1 MIHKPDILTILA
13 REGITLKRNFASCV
27 FHEEKT
33 ASLRV
38 YPANNSY
45 FCYGCNSGG
54 DSIDFIMRFRNLS
67 YKDALHYLNLKPQPP
82 TKRDIEKRKLIAKY
96 NDWQKTYH
104 GELCTLYRTIQNHK
118 QLAASIDDINSAAY
132 HAEPV
137 IEYRLDIFMRD
148 NKDEKLSLYRE
159 VMGG

>member
-1 MIHKPDILTILA
+1 MVNKPDILTIIQ

-38 YPANNSY
+38 YPENNSY
-45 FCYGCNSGG
+45 YCFGCNLGG
-54 DSIDFIMRFRNLS
+54 DSIDFIMRLRNLS
-67 YKDALHYLNLKPQPP
+67 YKDALQYLNLKPQPP

-96 NDWQKTYH
+96 NDWQRTYH
-104 GELCTLYRTIQNHK
+104 ADMCTLYRTIQNHK
-118 QLAASIDDINSAAY
+118 QSAASIDNINPAAY

-137 IEYRLDIFMRD
+137 IEHRLDIFVRD
-148 NKDEKLSLYRE
+148 DKDEKLSLYRE
-159 VMGG
+159 VMRG